1 MYRLLCTML
10 SLLLIAGCGRKTTR
24 ITPRPDTQQASQ
36 RLEREVRESKVR
48 KLGGGWVEAV
58 GEAYLVNITPEQAE
72 KQALEDAREQA
83 IMCAVGVKL
92 QSEILDIQRA
102 YISGDTRATHQ
113 SFTDISQHT
122 SSGKIVEEKQPPE
135 WETYLMDNP
144 AGGPRITVYR
154 CTLQAKVEKEK
165 GWIDPDF
172 QMSLALNKLIFR
184 DGDEVTM
191 KISATKDCYLT
202 VLNITANDTVLV
214 LLPHQYRADNF
225 IKAGEATVL
234 PNEEERTIGI
244 HYRAHLPEGVEQTT
258 EFIKVIAT
266 KKPYHLGL
274 DWEQVRGLNF
284 VPTSRAALS
293 SLYRWLVRIP
303 LNERAEAQAIYEIRK
318 KL

>member
-1 MYRLLCTML
+1 MHHLWRYACYAFSAAVLTSCAAPARRTV
-10 SLLLIAGCGRKTTR
+10 R
-24 ITPRPDTQQASQ
+24 TPQAAPSSQEAMTQPS
-36 RLEREVRESKVR
+36 VRD
-48 KLGGGWVEAV
+48 LGGGWIEAV
-58 GEAYLVNITPEQAE
+58 GEAYLIHITREEAM
-72 KQALEDAREQA
+72 KKALKDAREQA
-83 IMCAVGVKL
+83 IMFAVGVKL

-102 YISGDTRATHQ
+102 YISGDTEAAHQ

-122 SSGKIVEEKQPPE
+122 SSGKIVEEKRPK

-154 CTLQAKVEKEK
+154 CILQAKVEKEK

-172 QMSLALNKLIFR
+172 QVSLTLNRLIFR

-191 KISATKDCYLT
+191 EISATKDCYLT
-202 VLNITANDTVLV
+202 VLDIAANDTVIV

-225 IKAGEATVL
+225 IKAGATTVL
-234 PNEEERTIGI
+234 PNEEERSIGI
-244 HYRAHLPEGVEQTT
+244 HYRAHLPKGAEQTT
-258 EFIKVIAT
+258 ESIKVIAT
-266 KKPYHLGL
+266 KKPYRLRL
-274 DWEQVRGLNF
+274 AWEQVGGFNF